1 MDKVGLFTDN
11 LISFRLLWY
20 PGYSFYHLSKC
31 ITLKTNTQIIFD
43 FLFASTCILI
53 PCNGVF
59 LFQGW
64 TFFTF
69 RCSVTSGDLFL
80 SHFHGQRIFINDFCS
95 SKHYIPSHFGTE
107 NFNTIRLNII
117 WPEAQFSEIWLL
129 IMQCT
134 WFIDCITQYLTLCCD
149 LIFAV

>member
-20 PGYSFYHLSKC
+20 PEYSFYHLSKC

-59 LFQGW
+59 FFKVEHFSLFAAPWRQEI
-64 TFFTF
+64 
-69 RCSVTSGDLFL
+69 FL
-80 SHFHGQRIFINDFCS
+80 SQFQYGQRIFINDFCS
-95 SKHYIPSHFGTE
+95 SKHYIPSYFDTE
-107 NFNTIRLNII
+107 NINTIRLNII
-117 WPEAQFSEIWLL
+117 WPQAQFSEILL
-129 IMQCT
+129 
-134 WFIDCITQYLTLCCD
+134 W
-149 LIFAV
+149 

>member
-11 LISFRLLWY
+11 LVSFRLLWY
-20 PGYSFYHLSKC
+20 PEYSFYHLSKC
-31 ITLKTNTQIIFD
+31 ITVKTNAQIIFD

-53 PCNGVF
+53 ACNGVF
-59 LFQGW
+59 FQGW